1 MSKLPFTYPLKNCR
15 APFYAIILPAL
26 LISILPSNSAAQV
39 TAIAPYSVT
48 TFATAP
54 TGLSAPD
61 SVTFSATNIFIG
73 YGNGG
78 MPDGSDNAM
87 SNVVEYDFKGNLI
100 ENFTVVGH
108 NDGLRFNPMTNEL
121 WALQNEDGMAN

>member
-1 MSKLPFTYPLKNCR
+1 MRKLSIDKPMKHYCAAIYT
-15 APFYAIILPAL
+15 IILASMMIALSPAR
-26 LISILPSNSAAQV
+26 SRAQV
-39 TAIAPYSVT
+39 VAVPPYTVT

-61 SVTFSATNIFIG
+61 SITFSSTNVFVG

-78 MPDGSDNAM
+78 APDGSDGAM

-100 ENFTVVGH
+100 QNFKNIVG
-108 NDGLRFNPMTNEL
+108 
-121 WALQNEDGMAN
+121 